1 MYALSGEFCLK
12 QKKKNKYKNNGSM
25 GIKTMLS
32 LFLYLFYKKT
42 QKAYVI
48 NKGVILII
56 PKVDLLSTSLEVIY
70 EKE

>member
-1 MYALSGEFCLK
+1 
-12 QKKKNKYKNNGSM
+12 
-25 GIKTMLS
+25 MLS